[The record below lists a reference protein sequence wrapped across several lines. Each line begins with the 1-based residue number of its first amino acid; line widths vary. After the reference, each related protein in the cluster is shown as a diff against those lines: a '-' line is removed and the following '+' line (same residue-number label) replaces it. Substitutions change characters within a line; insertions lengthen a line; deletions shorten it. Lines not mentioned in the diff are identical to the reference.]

1 MSRESEGPVGT
12 ATRILAADDGT
23 NYDAVAV
30 ALHWTTVLLV
40 LFQFASSQIWGWF
53 ARPTHHVLVV
63 GLMSFGIILTLVI
76 ITRVIW
82 RLMPGH
88 QVPAI
93 VSGWTGLASK
103 AVHYLLYGLLA
114 VQAVLGFILRWAGGE
129 EMSFFGILIPSPFA
143 AWSRAAHHQVGDLHE
158 NIGWAIIIIAA
169 GHAAAALYHHYFLRD
184 RVLLRMLPGHGGG
197 PMRNAGGLGGQS

>member
-1 MSRESEGPVGT
+1 MSRETEGAIST
-12 ATRILAADDGT
+12 ATRVLAGDDGT
-23 NYDAVAV
+23 NYDAVAR

-40 LFQFASSQIWGWF
+40 LIQFVTSQVWGCF
-53 ARPTHHVLVV
+53 ARPTHHLLVV
-63 GLMSFGIILTLVI
+63 THMSFGIVLALVVVARI
-76 ITRVIW
+76 VW

-93 VSGWTGLASK
+93 VAGWLELSSK
-103 AVHYLLYGLLA
+103 AVHYILYALLV
-114 VQAVLGFILRWAGGE
+114 VQAVLGFVQRWAGGE

-143 AWSRAAHHQVGDLHE
+143 AWGRAAAHQVGELHE
-158 NIGWAIIIIAA
+158 KIGWAIIIIAA

-197 PMRNAGGLGGQS
+197 